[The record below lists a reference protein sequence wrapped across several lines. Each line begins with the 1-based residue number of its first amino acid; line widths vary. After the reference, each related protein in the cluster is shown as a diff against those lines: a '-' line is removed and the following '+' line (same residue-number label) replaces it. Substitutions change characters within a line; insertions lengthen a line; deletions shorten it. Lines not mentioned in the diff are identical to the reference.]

1 MYFDFT
7 LEEFHQY
14 KGNWLLYRSM
24 GHLNES
30 GAFVS
35 PLSYTE
41 AQGLPKRQVEM
52 FLQFDELADK
62 MIRQINKK
70 KGMK

>member
-1 MYFDFT
+1 M
-7 LEEFHQY
+7 
-14 KGNWLLYRSM
+14 YRSM